1 MNTDNPHFLRCLETL
16 KDALL
21 FRDVSVPA
29 LSDMLAS
36 MTRTQW
42 KIRTFKNGSEIGST
56 LHFIVSGRLK
66 EYQINPHTG
75 RERTIF
81 ILSKG
86 DVFDILSL
94 MDSKSHEVYWEALDH
109 LEILN
114 IALADFRQWI
124 NDYPA
129 MNNAVLRYL
138 GTRIR
143 QLEEG
148 TTDITLHNTLIRL
161 SHLLLNHINLQ
172 SQQLELINNL
182 PHSEIASLIGTTRAV
197 VNRHIQ
203 ELKKCGAITVSRSHI
218 DIQNAELLLAI
229 AEEKFVP

>member
-1 MNTDNPHFLRCLETL
+1 MNTDNPHFLRCLEAL

-21 FRDVSVPA
+21 FRDVSVHA

-42 KIRTFKNGSEIGST
+42 KARTFKNGSEIAST
-56 LHFIVSGRLK
+56 LHFILSGRLK

-81 ILSKG
+81 ILSEG

-94 MDSKSHEVYWEALDH
+94 MDSKSHEVYWEALDS

-114 IALADFRQWI
+114 IALSDFRQWI
-124 NDYPA
+124 IDYPA
-129 MNNAVLRYL
+129 MNTAVLRYL

-143 QLEEG
+143 QLEEV

-161 SHLLLNHINLQ
+161 SHLLLNHINRQ
-172 SQQLELINNL
+172 SQQLELINDL

-197 VNRHIQ
+197 VNRHLQ
-203 ELKKCGAITVSRSHI
+203 DLKKCGAISVSRSHI
-218 DIQNAELLLAI
+218 DIQNAEMLLAI